1 LSRLFCFQSMQHQ
14 KILILDFGSQ
24 VTQLI
29 ARRVREAH
37 VFCEV
42 HPCDVS
48 SDWVRDYAKDG
59 SLKGIILSGSHASL
73 WEDETLRAPQVV
85 FELGIPVL
93 GICFG
98 MYAIAAALGGKV
110 EGGHGREFGHAQVR
124 ARGHT
129 KLLDGIADV
138 TSPEGHG
145 LLNVWMSHGDNVVEM
160 PPGFKLMASTDS
172 CPIAGMADEERRF
185 YAVQFHPEVTHTTQ
199 GKAILERFVLGICG
213 AKPDWVM
220 KDHIAEAV
228 ELIRQQVGEEEVILG
243 LSGGVDS
250 SVAAALIHRAIGD
263 QLTCVFVDHGL
274 LRLNEGDMVMD
285 MFVGKLHAKVIRVDA
300 EAQFLGHLKGVSDP
314 EAKRKI
320 IGREFVEVF
329 KAQAGELIASGASKS
344 GAKWLAQGTIY
355 PDVIESGGAKSKKA
369 VTIKSHHNVGG
380 LPEQLGLKL
389 LEPLRDLFKDE
400 VRELGVALGLPHD
413 MVYRHPFPGP
423 GLGVRILGEV
433 KKEYADLLRKADAI
447 FIEELRNFPF
457 TPVHPEPVE
466 GPRVPKTWYDATSQA
481 FTVFLPVKSVGVMGD
496 GRTYD
501 YVVALRAVQTSDFMT
516 ADWAE
521 LPYALLKKVSS
532 RIINEVRGINRVT
545 YDVSSKP
552 PATIEWE

>member
-1 LSRLFCFQSMQHQ
+1 MSHD

-29 ARRVREAH
+29 ARRIREAH
-37 VFCEV
+37 VYCEI
-42 HPCDVS
+42 HPNDVS
-48 SDWVRDYAKDG
+48 DDFIRDFGA
-59 SLKGIILSGSHASL
+59 KGIVLSGSHASTY
-73 WEDETLRAPQVV
+73 EAQELRAPQAVWEAGV
-85 FELGIPVL
+85 PVL
-93 GICFG
+93 GICYG
-98 MYAIAAALGGKV
+98 MFTMTVQLGGQV
-110 EGGHGREFGHAQVR
+110 EAADHREFGHAEVR
-124 ARGHT
+124 AHGHT
-129 KLLDGIADV
+129 RLLDGIEDRA
-138 TSPEGHG
+138 TPEGHG
-145 LLNVWMSHGDNVVEM
+145 MLNVWMSHGDKVTQL
-160 PPGFKLMASTDS
+160 PPGFKLMASTPS
-172 CPIAGMADEERRF
+172 CPIAGMADEARGY
-185 YAVQFHPEVTHTTQ
+185 YAVQFHPEVTHTAK
-199 GKAILERFVLGICG
+199 GRDILERFVLKICG
-213 AKPDWVM
+213 ARPDWVM

-228 ELIRQQVGEEEVILG
+228 AAIRAQVGSDEVILG

-274 LRLNEGDMVMD
+274 LRLNEAQMVME
-285 MFVGKLHAKVIRVDA
+285 MFAGRLHAKVVHVDA
-300 EAQFLGHLKGVSDP
+300 AEQFLGQLAGVTDP

-329 KAQAGELIASGASKS
+329 QREAAKLKGAGH

-355 PDVIESGGAKSKKA
+355 PDVIESGGAKSSTGAKKA
-369 VTIKSHHNVGG
+369 TTIKSHHNVGG
-380 LPEQLGLKL
+380 LPETLGLKL

-400 VRELGVALGLPHD
+400 VRELGVALGLPHE

-433 KKEYADLLRKADAI
+433 KREYAELLRRADAI
-447 FIEELRNFPF
+447 FIDELRAQIDPAD
-457 TPVHPEPVE
+457 
-466 GPRVPKTWYDATSQA
+466 GRSWYDKTSQA
-481 FTVFLPVKSVGVMGD
+481 FAVFLPVKSVGVMGD

-501 YVVALRAVQTSDFMT
+501 YVVALRAVHTSDFMT

>member
-1 LSRLFCFQSMQHQ
+1 MQHQ

-42 HPCDVS
+42 HPCDVTD
-48 SDWVRDYAKDG
+48 DWIRAYAKDG
-59 SLKGIILSGSHASL
+59 NLKGVILSGSHASIY
-73 WEDETLRAPQVV
+73 EETTDKAPQLV

-93 GICFG
+93 GICYG
-98 MYAIAAALGGKV
+98 MQAMAQQLGGKV
-110 EGGHGREFGHAQVR
+110 EAGHTREFGSAQIR

-129 KLLDGIADV
+129 QLFDGIQDS
-138 TSPEGHG
+138 TTPEGYG
-145 LLNVWMSHGDNVVEM
+145 MLDVWMSHGDKVTEM
-160 PPGFKLMASTDS
+160 PPGFSVMASNDA
-172 CPIAGMADEERRF
+172 CPIAGMADEARRF
-185 YAVQFHPEVTHTTQ
+185 YAVQFHPEVTHTIQ
-199 GKAILERFVLGICG
+199 GQVILNRFVLDICDTR
-213 AKPDWVM
+213 PDWIM
-220 KDHIAEAV
+220 GDYIAEAV
-228 ELIRQQVGEEEVILG
+228 EKIRAQVGSEEVILG

-285 MFVGKLHAKVIRVDA
+285 MFVGKLHAKVMRVDA
-300 EAQFLGHLKGVSDP
+300 ADQFLGHLKGVSDP

-329 KAQAGELIASGASKS
+329 KAAALTLTAGDATKKA
-344 GAKWLAQGTIY
+344 ATFLAQGTIY
-355 PDVIESGGAKSKKA
+355 PDVIESGGAGNKKA

-389 LEPLRDLFKDE
+389 LEPLRELFKDE

-433 KKEYADLLRKADAI
+433 KKEYADLLRRADAI
-447 FIEELRNFPF
+447 FIEELHNFKDAA
-457 TPVHPEPVE
+457 T
-466 GPRVPKTWYDATSQA
+466 GKTWYQLTSQA

>member
-1 LSRLFCFQSMQHQ
+1 MHD

-29 ARRVREAH
+29 ARRIREAH
-37 VFCEV
+37 VYCEI
-42 HPCDVS
+42 HPNDVS
-48 SDWVRDYAKDG
+48 EDFIRSFAPRGV
-59 SLKGIILSGSHASL
+59 ILSGSHASTY
-73 WEDETLRAPQVV
+73 EEHELRAPRAV
-85 FELGIPVL
+85 FELGVPVL
-93 GICFG
+93 GICYG
-98 MYAIAAALGGKV
+98 MFTMAVQLGGQV
-110 EGGHGREFGHAQVR
+110 EASMKREFGYAEVR

-129 KLLDGIADV
+129 KLFDGIEDFRTA
-138 TSPEGHG
+138 EGHG
-145 LLNVWMSHGDNVVEM
+145 MLKVWMSHGDKVTEL
-160 PPGFKLMASTDS
+160 PPGFKLMASTPS
-172 CPIAGMADEERRF
+172 CPIAGMADEARRF
-185 YAVQFHPEVTHTTQ
+185 YAVQFHPEVTHTVQ
-199 GKAILERFVLGICG
+199 GRAMLERFVLGICG
-213 AKPDWVM
+213 VRPDWVM

-228 ELIRQQVGEEEVILG
+228 AAIRQQVGDEEVILG

-274 LRLNEGDMVMD
+274 LRLNEGQMVME
-285 MFVGKLHAKVIRVDA
+285 MFAGRLRAKVVHVDA
-300 EAQFLGHLKGVSDP
+300 SEQFLGHLKGVSDP

-329 KAQAGELIASGASKS
+329 QAEAKKLKQ
-344 GAKWLAQGTIY
+344 AKWLAQGTIY
-355 PDVIESGGAKSKKA
+355 PDVIESGGAKTKKA

-380 LPEQLGLKL
+380 LPETLGLKL

-400 VRELGVALGLPHD
+400 VRELGVALGLPPE

-433 KKEYADLLRKADAI
+433 KKDHADLLRRADAI
-447 FIEELRNFPF
+447 FIDELRAHIDPAD
-457 TPVHPEPVE
+457 
-466 GPRVPKTWYDATSQA
+466 GKSWYDKTSQA
-481 FTVFLPVKSVGVMGD
+481 FAVFLPVKSVGVMGD

-501 YVVALRAVQTSDFMT
+501 FVVALRAVQTSDFMT

>member
-1 LSRLFCFQSMQHQ
+1 MPHQ

-37 VFCEV
+37 VYCEV

-48 SDWVRDYAKDG
+48 NDWVREYAKDDN
-59 SLKGIILSGSHASL
+59 LKGVILSGSHASVY
-73 WEDETLRAPQVV
+73 EVDDRAPDAV

-93 GICFG
+93 GICYG
-98 MYAIAAALGGKV
+98 MQTMAQQLGGKV
-110 EGGHGREFGHAQVR
+110 EAGQTREFGYAEVR

-129 KLLDGIADV
+129 ALLKDIADF
-138 TSPEGHG
+138 TTPEGYG
-145 LLNVWMSHGDNVVEM
+145 MLKVWMSHGDKVTEL
-160 PPGFKLMASTDS
+160 PSGFKLMASTDS
-172 CPIAGMADEERRF
+172 CPIAGFADETRHF
-185 YAVQFHPEVTHTTQ
+185 YGVQFHPEVTHTEQ
-199 GKAILERFVLGICG
+199 GRALLNRFVLEICK
-213 AKPDWVM
+213 ASPDWVM
-220 KDHIAEAV
+220 GNYVDEAV
-228 ELIRQQVGEEEVILG
+228 ARIREQVGDEEVILG

-250 SVAAALIHRAIGD
+250 SVAAALIHRAIGE

-274 LRLNEGDMVMD
+274 LRLHEGDAVME
-285 MFVGKLHAKVIRVDA
+285 MFAGKLHAKVIRVDA
-300 EAQFLGHLKGVSDP
+300 SDLFLGKLSGVSEP

-320 IGREFVEVF
+320 IGAEFVTVF
-329 KAQAGELIASGASKS
+329 KQEAAKLKAGSDGHKGATF
-344 GAKWLAQGTIY
+344 LAQGTIY

-433 KKEYADLLRKADAI
+433 KKEYADLLRRADAI
-447 FIEELRNFPF
+447 FIEELRNTPF
-457 TPVHPEPVE
+457 E
-466 GPRVPKTWYDATSQA
+466 GDASSVAFGGTQVPRNWYEATSQA
-481 FTVFLPVKSVGVMGD
+481 FVVFLPVKSVGVMGD

-501 YVVALRAVQTSDFMT
+501 YVVALRAVVTSDFMT

-521 LPYALLKKVSS
+521 LPYALLKKVSG
-532 RIINEVRGINRVT
+532 RIINEVRGINRVVL
-545 YDVSSKP
+545 DVSSKP

>member
-1 LSRLFCFQSMQHQ
+1 MQHQ
-14 KILILDFGSQ
+14 TILILDFGSQ

-29 ARRVREAH
+29 ARRIREAH
-37 VFCEV
+37 VYCEV

-48 SDWVRDYAKDG
+48 SEWLVDYAKTHH
-59 SLKGIILSGSHASL
+59 LKGIVLSGSHASVY
-73 WEDETLRAPQVV
+73 EDLTDKAPDAAFTLGV
-85 FELGIPVL
+85 PVL
-93 GICFG
+93 GICYG
-98 MYAIAAALGGKV
+98 MQTMAMQLGGKV
-110 EGGHGREFGHAQVR
+110 ESGHTREFGYAEVR
-124 ARGHT
+124 AHGHT
-129 KLLDGIADV
+129 ALLKGISDFE
-138 TSPEGHG
+138 TPEGHG
-145 LLNVWMSHGDNVVEM
+145 MLKVWMSHGDKVVEM
-160 PPGFKLMASTDS
+160 PPGFKLMASTPS
-172 CPIAGMADEERRF
+172 CPIAGMADEARHF
-185 YAVQFHPEVTHTTQ
+185 YAVQFHPEVTHTVLGQ
-199 GKAILERFVLGICG
+199 KILERFALDICG
-213 AKPDWVM
+213 VKADWVM
-220 KDHIAEAV
+220 KDHIEEAIKS
-228 ELIRQQVGEEEVILG
+228 IREQVGDEEVILG

-274 LRLNEGDMVMD
+274 LRLNEGDMVME
-285 MFVGKLHAKVIRVDA
+285 MFVGQLHAHVIRVDA
-300 EAQFLGHLKGVSDP
+300 SELFLGKLAGVSDP

-320 IGREFVEVF
+320 IGGLFVDVF
-329 KAQAGELIASGASKS
+329 KEQAAKLKAGTGGHKGASF
-344 GAKWLAQGTIY
+344 LAQGTIY

-400 VRELGVALGLPHD
+400 VRELGVALGLPKE

-433 KKEYADLLRKADAI
+433 KPHYADLLRRADHI
-447 FIEELRNFPF
+447 FIEELRAFVDEA
-457 TPVHPEPVE
+457 T
-466 GPRVPKTWYDATSQA
+466 GKTWYDLTSQA

>member
-1 LSRLFCFQSMQHQ
+1 MQHH

-37 VFCEV
+37 VYCEV

-48 SDWVRDYAKDG
+48 SDWVRQYAADG
-59 SLKGIILSGSHASL
+59 LLKGIILSGSHASVY
-73 WEDETLRAPQVV
+73 EVDDRAPDAV
-85 FELGIPVL
+85 FQLGLPVL
-93 GICFG
+93 GICYG
-98 MYAIAAALGGKV
+98 MQTMAQQLGGSV
-110 EGGHGREFGHAQVR
+110 EAGHTREFGYAEVR
-124 ARGHT
+124 AHGHT
-129 KLLDGIADV
+129 QLLNGIQDFA
-138 TSPEGHG
+138 TPEGYG
-145 LLNVWMSHGDNVVEM
+145 MLKVWMSHGDKVTQL
-160 PPGFKLMASTDS
+160 PPGFKVMASTPS
-172 CPIAGMADEERRF
+172 CPIAGMADEARQF
-185 YAVQFHPEVTHTTQ
+185 YAVQFHPEVTHTVQ
-199 GKAILERFVLGICG
+199 GRALLDRFVLGICK
-213 AKPDWVM
+213 AAPNWVM
-220 KDHIAEAV
+220 RDHIDEAV
-228 ELIRQQVGEEEVILG
+228 QRIREQVGDEEVILG

-274 LRLNEGDMVMD
+274 LRLHEGDMVMD
-285 MFVGKLHAKVIRVDA
+285 MFAGQLHAKVVRVDA
-300 EAQFLGHLKGVSDP
+300 ADLFLGQLAGVTDP

-320 IGREFVEVF
+320 IGRLFVDVF
-329 KAQAGELIASGASKS
+329 KAEAAKLTAHDANKQ

-400 VRELGVALGLPHD
+400 VRELGVALGLPPA

-433 KKEYADLLRKADAI
+433 KKDYADLLRRADAI
-447 FIEELRNFPF
+447 FIEELRATLDPA
-457 TPVHPEPVE
+457 T
-466 GPRVPKTWYDATSQA
+466 GKSWYDLTSQA
-481 FTVFLPVKSVGVMGD
+481 FAVFLPVKSVGVMGD

-521 LPYALLKKVSS
+521 LPYSLLKKVSS

>member
-1 LSRLFCFQSMQHQ
+1 MQHH

-37 VFCEV
+37 VYCEV
-42 HPCDVS
+42 HPCDVTD
-48 SDWVRDYAKDG
+48 DWVRQYASDG
-59 SLKGIILSGSHASL
+59 LLKGVILSGSHASVY
-73 WEDETLRAPQVV
+73 EESTDRAPQAV
-85 FELGIPVL
+85 FELGVPVL
-93 GICFG
+93 GICYG
-98 MYAIAAALGGKV
+98 MQTMAQQLGGKV
-110 EGGHGREFGHAQVR
+110 EGGHKREFGYAEVR
-124 ARGHT
+124 AHGHT
-129 KLLDGIADV
+129 ALLKDIADF
-138 TSPEGHG
+138 TTPEGHG
-145 LLNVWMSHGDNVVEM
+145 MLKVWMSHGDKVTEL
-160 PPGFKLMASTDS
+160 PPGFRLMASTPS
-172 CPIAGMADEERRF
+172 CPIAGMADEARRF
-185 YAVQFHPEVTHTTQ
+185 YAVQFHPEVTHTVQ
-199 GKAILERFVLGICG
+199 GRAILERFVLEICG
-213 AKPDWVM
+213 ARADWIM
-220 KDHIAEAV
+220 RDHIEEAV
-228 ELIRQQVGEEEVILG
+228 QKIREQVGNEEVILG

-250 SVAAALIHRAIGD
+250 SVAAALIHRAIGE

-274 LRLNEGDMVMD
+274 LRLHEGDMVMD
-285 MFVGKLHAKVIRVDA
+285 MFAGKLHAKVVRVDA
-300 EAQFLGHLKGVSDP
+300 SELFLRELAGVSDP
-314 EAKRKI
+314 EQKRKI
-320 IGREFVEVF
+320 IGRLFVDVF
-329 KAQAGELIASGASKS
+329 KAEAAKLKGEGAR

-433 KKEYADLLRKADAI
+433 KKEYAELLRRADAI
-447 FIEELRNFPF
+447 FIEELRS
-457 TPVHPEPVE
+457 TIEPNS
-466 GPRVPKTWYDATSQA
+466 GKSWYDLTSQA
-481 FTVFLPVKSVGVMGD
+481 FAVFLPVKSVGVMGD

-521 LPYALLKKVSS
+521 LPYSLLKKVSS

-545 YDVSSKP
+545 YDISSKP

>member
-1 LSRLFCFQSMQHQ
+1 MHD

-29 ARRVREAH
+29 ARRVREAQ
-37 VFCEV
+37 VYCEI
-42 HPCDVS
+42 HPNDVS
-48 SDWVRDYAKDG
+48 DDFIKSFNP
-59 SLKGIILSGSHASL
+59 KGIILSGSHASTY
-73 WEDETLRAPQVV
+73 EDHQLRAPQAVWD
-85 FELGIPVL
+85 LGVPVL
-93 GICFG
+93 GICYG
-98 MYAIAAALGGKV
+98 MQTMAVQLGGEV
-110 EGGHGREFGHAQVR
+110 SWSDTREFGYAEVR
-124 ARGHT
+124 AHGHT
-129 KLLDGIADV
+129 KLLDGIQDFA
-138 TSPEGHG
+138 TAEGHG
-145 LLNVWMSHGDNVVEM
+145 MLKVWMSHGDKVTKLPE
-160 PPGFKLMASTDS
+160 GFKLLASTPS
-172 CPIAGMADEERRF
+172 CPIAGMANEDKSY
-185 YAVQFHPEVTHTTQ
+185 YAVQFHPEVTHTVQ
-199 GKAILERFVLGICG
+199 GHAMLTRFVREIAGCQG
-213 AKPDWVM
+213 DWIM
-220 KDHIAEAV
+220 GDYIAEAV
-228 ELIRQQVGEEEVILG
+228 AKIREQVGDEEVILG

-285 MFVGKLHAKVIRVDA
+285 MFEGQLHAKVIRVDA
-300 EAQFLGHLKGVSDP
+300 SDLFLGQLAGVTDP
-314 EAKRKI
+314 ERKRKI
-320 IGREFVEVF
+320 IGGLFVDVF
-329 KAQAGELIASGASKS
+329 KAEAEKLKAAGNGVKGATF
-344 GAKWLAQGTIY
+344 LAQGTIY
-355 PDVIESGGAKSKKA
+355 PDVVESGGTKTKKA
-369 VTIKSHHNVGG
+369 TTIKSHHNVGG

-389 LEPLRDLFKDE
+389 LEPLRELFKDE
-400 VRELGVALGLPHD
+400 VRELGVALGLPPE

-433 KKEYADLLRKADAI
+433 KKEYADLLRRADAI
-447 FIEELRNFPF
+447 FIEELRNTIDPA
-457 TPVHPEPVE
+457 T
-466 GPRVPKTWYDATSQA
+466 GKSWYDLTSQA

-521 LPYALLKKVSS
+521 LPYSMLKRTSG

>member
-1 LSRLFCFQSMQHQ
+1 MQHQ

-37 VFCEV
+37 VYCEV
-42 HPCDVS
+42 HPCDVT
-48 SDWVRDYAKDG
+48 SDWLRDYAKDG

-73 WEDETLRAPQVV
+73 WEDDTLRAPQAA

-98 MYAIAAALGGKV
+98 MYAIAEALGGKV
-110 EGGHGREFGHAQVR
+110 EGGHGREFGHAQLR
-124 ARGHT
+124 AHGHM
-129 KLLDGIADV
+129 KLLDGIADF
-138 TSPEGHG
+138 TTPEGHG
-145 LLNVWMSHGDNVVEM
+145 MLNVWMSHGDNVVEM

-172 CPIAGMADEERRF
+172 CPIAGMADEARRF

-199 GKAILERFVLGICG
+199 GKAILERFVLDIC
-213 AKPDWVM
+213 AVKPDWVM
-220 KDHIAEAV
+220 KDHITEAV
-228 ELIRQQVGEEEVILG
+228 ELIRKQVGDEEVILG

-300 EAQFLGHLKGVSDP
+300 EAQFLGHLAGVSEP

-329 KAQAGELIASGASKS
+329 KAQAAKLTASGASKN

-355 PDVIESGGAKSKKA
+355 PDVIESGAAKSKKA

-447 FIEELRNFPF
+447 FIEELRNFKDEA
-457 TPVHPEPVE
+457 T
-466 GPRVPKTWYDATSQA
+466 GKSWYDLTSQA

-501 YVVALRAVQTSDFMT
+501 YVVALRAVVTSDFMT

-521 LPYALLKKVSS
+521 LPYALLKKVSG

>member
-1 LSRLFCFQSMQHQ
+1 MHD

-37 VFCEV
+37 VLSEV
-42 HPCDVS
+42 HPCDVT
-48 SDWVRDYAKDG
+48 DAWIRDYAKDG
-59 SLKGIILSGSHASL
+59 SLKGVILSGSHASVY
-73 WEDETLRAPQVV
+73 EDTTDKAPQAV
-85 FELGIPVL
+85 FELGVPVL
-93 GICFG
+93 GICYG
-98 MYAIAAALGGKV
+98 MQTMAHQLGGKV
-110 EGGHGREFGHAQVR
+110 ESGHQREFGFAAVR

-129 KLLDGIADV
+129 ALLDGIADF
-138 TSPEGHG
+138 TTPDGAG
-145 LLNVWMSHGDNVVEM
+145 MLNVWMSHGDKVTDL

-172 CPIAGMADEERRF
+172 CPIAGMADEARRF
-185 YAVQFHPEVTHTTQ
+185 YAVQFHPEVTHTQQ
-199 GKAILERFVLGICG
+199 GQAILDRFVRGICA

-220 KDHIAEAV
+220 RDHIAEAV
-228 ELIRQQVGEEEVILG
+228 EKIRAQVGDEEVILG

-274 LRLNEGDMVMD
+274 LRLNEGDLVMD

-300 EAQFLGHLKGVSDP
+300 SELFLGKLAGVSDP

-320 IGREFVEVF
+320 IGGEFVTVF
-329 KAQAGELIASGASKS
+329 KQEAAKLTSAGAK

-400 VRELGVALGLPHD
+400 VRELGVALGLPPG

-433 KKEYADLLRKADAI
+433 KKEYADLLRRADDI
-447 FIEELRNFPF
+447 FIQELHNFRDEA
-457 TPVHPEPVE
+457 T
-466 GPRVPKTWYDATSQA
+466 GRSWYDLTSQA

-516 ADWAE
+516 AGWAE